1 MASVASVPKNLITDS
16 GVQFASAA
24 FKQWCRRRGIRQRRG
39 AVGQHGSIAIAESFI
54 LTVKSGCLRVLSF
67 APLRFQSFRR
77 EVAGR

>member
-1 MASVASVPKNLITDS
+1 MVHEYRDQDLDQDEDHDDDLEHFGPGGRALI
-16 GVQFASAA
+16 
-24 FKQWCRRRGIRQRRG
+24 
-39 AVGQHGSIAIAESFI
+39 GQHGSIAIAESFI